1 MPRRNIQSDDRVAI
15 RWARALVAS
24 VAAFAIRWGEGG
36 ETMNPFRRRL
46 FSSAIGLVMF
56 DFDGNK

>member
-1 MPRRNIQSDDRVAI
+1 VG
-15 RWARALVAS
+15 RALVAS